1 MGLSLLGSP
10 IFNIS
15 PSLSPGLLLIGQSQ
29 SCSSVSALIQ
39 LQESKAKVTA
49 RIFNS
54 KKQNP
59 TKYFSDKLLKAI
71 QIQFSIPQ
79 QKEQAMR
86 TAKFPKQLTIALS
99 QEVYDAARD
108 ESNVKMVS
116 MAEVLREYLDHL
128 VSRKSEN

>member
-1 MGLSLLGSP
+1 
-10 IFNIS
+10 
-15 PSLSPGLLLIGQSQ
+15 
-29 SCSSVSALIQ
+29 
-39 LQESKAKVTA
+39 
-49 RIFNS
+49 
-54 KKQNP
+54 
-59 TKYFSDKLLKAI
+59 
-71 QIQFSIPQ
+71 
-79 QKEQAMR
+79 MR